1 MAAPVNTARTS
12 SQCSRMGDL
21 ARRDPACHGGY
32 VCVVVWEQ
40 KLVHVGGSKIRVH
53 SGEPRGRAAERKTTV
68 KREQYGFNY
77 SLRKVSQI
85 V

>member
-1 MAAPVNTARTS
+1 M
-12 SQCSRMGDL
+12 
-21 ARRDPACHGGY
+21 
-32 VCVVVWEQ
+32 VWEQ